1 MKITEEGEIISKSP
15 SVFLGYYKNP
25 EATEKT
31 LQDGWLYSGDKGFI
45 DEDGHLV
52 VFDRSKDVMIL
63 QDKSIF
69 APQYLETRLKFAPF
83 IKDAWVI
90 GHERPYITAVVC
102 IDYAVVGKW
111 ADDKKI
117 NYTSYHELSQKPEVY
132 DLVEKQIREANR
144 SLKKPAKVHKFLNLY
159 KEFDADDEELTRTR
173 KLRRAFV
180 ENRYKMLV
188 EALYQDTD
196 SVHMDT
202 TITYED
208 GRVSQIKTDLHIRKY
223 THRGGEVMQLFLQAL
238 ITGIMMGGIY
248 ALVALGWTLI
258 YKCSGVLNL
267 AMGEL
272 TLIGAYVSLT
282 LYLWGIPFLLAL
294 LLTII
299 IGFILGL
306 ITERL
311 FLDKLIGE
319 PVLTVIMVTVGLS
332 FFFRGI
338 IVFIFGTDTVIFDPP
353 VFPMKPIDFGGI
365 IIGQVYLWSFIAAI
379 VLLLVFVAFFQ
390 YTRWGLSMQA
400 TADDEMA
407 ALSLG
412 VSARFVYAIAWGIAF
427 VAAGV
432 GGTLLSNINGLNIS
446 VGYLG
451 LLVLPAVVLGGLNSV
466 PGAIVGGIIIGV
478 LQNLSGTYLDR
489 FFPGGVKEIAPF
501 IFMVIIL
508 FYKPFGLWGWERIER
523 V

>member
-1 MKITEEGEIISKSP
+1 
-15 SVFLGYYKNP
+15 
-25 EATEKT
+25 
-31 LQDGWLYSGDKGFI
+31 
-45 DEDGHLV
+45 
-52 VFDRSKDVMIL
+52 
-63 QDKSIF
+63 
-69 APQYLETRLKFAPF
+69 
-83 IKDAWVI
+83 
-90 GHERPYITAVVC
+90 
-102 IDYAVVGKW
+102 
-111 ADDKKI
+111 
-117 NYTSYHELSQKPEVY
+117 
-132 DLVEKQIREANR
+132 
-144 SLKKPAKVHKFLNLY
+144 
-159 KEFDADDEELTRTR
+159 
-173 KLRRAFV
+173 
-180 ENRYKMLV
+180 
-188 EALYQDTD
+188 
-196 SVHMDT
+196 
-202 TITYED
+202 
-208 GRVSQIKTDLHIRKY
+208 
-223 THRGGEVMQLFLQAL
+223 
-238 ITGIMMGGIY
+238 
-248 ALVALGWTLI
+248 VALGWTLI

-282 LYLWGIPFLLAL
+282 LYLWGVPFLLAL

-338 IVFIFGTDTVIFDPP
+338 LVFIFRTDTVIFDPP
-353 VFPMKPIDFGGI
+353 VFPMKPIELGGI

-489 FFPGGVKEIAPF
+489 FFPGGVKEIAPVV
-501 IFMVIIL
+501 FMVIIL